1 MQHTDLLVCD
11 TDAQVPME
19 LVLHCLMMCL
29 VMRLL
34 LLLQIGESSCVC
46 DVQWPRNWHSSLHLL
61 LPSQQCCSCPP
72 AALVRLSRHQNAGK
86 TLQCQS
92 TSLTYIALVT
102 ARNNVQHDMLALV
115 TGSTFV
121 ILKSEPTAA
130 CCHPANTAHS
140 QLHLP
145 RLYDFINIFGS
156 AMCILDRYGPRFNG
170 TIAVPS
176 PMYCVNSTKTALT
189 FPIFLLTKIQSYK
202 QTQAI
207 IISTSPATNKLLCC
221 SCLSVVSFNS
231 TIHLAQSSII
241 CYFGF
246 R

>member
-92 TSLTYIALVT
+92 TSLTYIAGNSKKQCA
-102 ARNNVQHDMLALV
+102 ARH
-115 TGSTFV
+115 
-121 ILKSEPTAA
+121 A
-130 CCHPANTAHS
+130 C
-140 QLHLP
+140 P
-145 RLYDFINIFGS
+145 RYWINIRDIKIRAHCSMLSPGKHRSF
-156 AMCILDRYGPRFNG
+156 
-170 TIAVPS
+170 TITS
-176 PMYCVNSTKTALT
+176 S
-189 FPIFLLTKIQSYK
+189 
-202 QTQAI
+202 QT
-207 IISTSPATNKLLCC
+207 
-221 SCLSVVSFNS
+221 V
-231 TIHLAQSSII
+231 
-241 CYFGF
+241 
-246 R
+246 